1 MSNDPFSVL
10 RLKEFRLYVAARLFI
25 TIALQI
31 EAVIIGW
38 QIFKI
43 TNDTLSLGLI
53 GLSEA
58 VPSILVALYAGHF
71 ADITNRKR
79 IIQITVLILLFCS
92 LSLAF
97 LAMDKNADLLQ
108 RTTIPLYLVIFI
120 SGLARGFFN
129 PANFAFMPQLVERK
143 DYARAI
149 SWSSTAWQT
158 GAVAG
163 PAISGLIYAI
173 GGFRNTY
180 IVVAIL
186 VGVALLLYTLI
197 PSKPLPA
204 YNPDLTMKAKIT
216 EGLRFVFSN
225 QVILGAIT
233 LDLFAV
239 LFGGAVAL
247 LPAFAKDILFVGA
260 EGLGFLR
267 AAPAVGA
274 IIMAIYLAYR
284 PMQRDAGKKLLWSVA
299 GFGICMIAFGISNNF
314 YLSIALLVLSGIFD
328 SVSVIIRST
337 LIHTLTPENMK
348 GRVSAVNSI
357 FIGSSNEIG
366 AFESG
371 VTARIMGTGTSVIFG
386 GCMTLFVVS
395 ITAGTAKQLRRLH
408 LTTKEKG
415 S

>member
-1 MSNDPFSVL
+1 MSNNAFSVL
-10 RLKEFRLYVAARLFI
+10 RLKEFRLYITARLFI

-79 IIQITVLILLFCS
+79 ILQVTVFILLLCS

-97 LAMDKNADLLQ
+97 LAMDSNAGLLN
-108 RTTIPLYLVIFI
+108 RTTLPLYLVIFI
-120 SGLARGFFN
+120 SGIARGFFN

-143 DYARAI
+143 DYSRAI

-163 PAISGLIYAI
+163 PAISGLIYALC
-173 GGFRNTY
+173 GFRNTY
-180 IVVAIL
+180 IVVAVL
-186 VGVALLLYTLI
+186 VSVALFLYTLI
-197 PSKPLPA
+197 PSKPVPVH
-204 YNPDLTMKAKIT
+204 NPDLTMKAKIT

-267 AAPAVGA
+267 AAPAMGA
-274 IIMAIYLAYR
+274 IIMAICLAYR
-284 PMQRDAGKKLLWSVA
+284 PMQRNAGRKLLWSVA
-299 GFGICMIAFGISNNF
+299 GFGLCMIAFAISTNI
-314 YLSIALLVLSGIFD
+314 YLSIAILVLSGIFD

-371 VTARIMGTGTSVIFG
+371 VAARIMGTVPSVIFG
-386 GCMTLFVVS
+386 GCMTLLVVS
-395 ITAGTAKQLRRLH
+395 ITSATAKQLRRLH
-408 LTTKEKG
+408 LTTKEKN
-415 S
+415 

>member
-1 MSNDPFSVL
+1 MSNDHDPFSVL
-10 RLKEFRLYVAARLFI
+10 RIKEFRLFVLARLVI

-79 IIQITVLILLFCS
+79 IIQVTVFILLLCS

-97 LAMDKNADLLQ
+97 LAMDSNAGLLQ
-108 RTTIPLYLVIFI
+108 RTTFPLYLVIFL
-120 SGLARGFFN
+120 SGVARGFLY
-129 PANFAFMPQLVERK
+129 PANFAFMPQLIERK
-143 DYARAI
+143 DYPRAI
-149 SWSSTAWQT
+149 SWSSAAWQT

-163 PAISGLIYAI
+163 PAISGLIYALCD
-173 GGFRNTY
+173 FRNTY
-180 IVVAIL
+180 IVVAGL
-186 VGVALLLYTLI
+186 VFIAFILYTLI
-197 PSKPLPA
+197 PSKPIPP
-204 YNPDLTMKAKIT
+204 YNPDLSMKEKIK
-216 EGLRFVFSN
+216 EGLRFVAGN

-267 AAPAVGA
+267 AAPAIGA
-274 IIMAIYLAYR
+274 IIMAIYLAYK
-284 PMQRDAGKKLLWSVA
+284 PMQHNAGKKLLWSVA
-299 GFGICMIAFGISNNF
+299 GFGLCMIAFALSENF
-314 YLSIALLVLSGIFD
+314 YLSCALLVLSGIFD

-337 LIHTLTPENMK
+337 LIQTLTPDNMK
-348 GRVSAVNSI
+348 GRVSAVNNI

-371 VTARIMGTGTSVIFG
+371 VAARLMRTVPSVIFG
-386 GCMTLFVVS
+386 GCMTLLVVS

-408 LTTKEKG
+408 LTTKEK
-415 S
+415 